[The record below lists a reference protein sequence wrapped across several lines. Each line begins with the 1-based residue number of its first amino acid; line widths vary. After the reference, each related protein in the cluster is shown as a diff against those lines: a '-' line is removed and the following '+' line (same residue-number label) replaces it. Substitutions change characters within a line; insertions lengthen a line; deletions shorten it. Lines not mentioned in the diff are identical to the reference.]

1 MSPYQLGTCK
11 ERYWTRYVMPV
22 YGHVAEDILLVL
34 QDRSATKEV
43 WEQVVPM
50 SQPTSFFNSNLLDW
64 LVSNLESHK
73 FVASTKVH
81 WASLFSLIGW
91 RIWKNRNLY
100 VFQGLSWKA
109 TEIVKV
115 SMFCLSKGC
124 GAKPF
129 GEWVV
134 GLIIRWGLARFFT
147 LNNGIFWTGYAPTR
161 PRLGQAF
168 DSY

>member
-1 MSPYQLGTCK
+1 
-11 ERYWTRYVMPV
+11 MPV

-34 QDRSATKEV
+34 QDRLAAKEV
-43 WEQVVPM
+43 WEQVVLM
-50 SQPTSFFNSNLLDW
+50 SQATGFFNSNLLDW

-91 RIWKNRNLY
+91 CIWKNRNLY

-109 TEIVKV
+109 AEIVIV

-129 GEWVV
+129 GEWIV
-134 GLIIRWGLARFFT
+134 GFNHSLGTCLIFYIELWDILDGLCSYETEA
-147 LNNGIFWTGYAPTR
+147 WTS
-161 PRLGQAF
+161 F
-168 DSY
+168 